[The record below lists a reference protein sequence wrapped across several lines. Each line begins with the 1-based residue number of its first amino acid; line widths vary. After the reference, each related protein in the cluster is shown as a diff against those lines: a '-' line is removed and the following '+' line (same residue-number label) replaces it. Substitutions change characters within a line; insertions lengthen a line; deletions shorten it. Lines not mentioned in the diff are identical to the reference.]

1 MNTQNEPGHYST
13 SVKQGADFS
22 RAFTMPVTRAASARL
37 QLRRTS
43 EEAVVLAF
51 TSPSDGLVI
60 SDAGARI
67 TWTMTAEQTAALTPG
82 TYVWDLFATTVGGK
96 SKPVIPDGQ
105 LTVKRAVT
113 RND

>member
-13 SVKQGADFS
+13 TVKQGADFS
-22 RAFTMPVTRAASARL
+22 RAFTMPVTRADSARL

-43 EEAVVLAF
+43 EEDVVLAF
-51 TSPSDGLVI
+51 TSPSDGLVV
-60 SDAGARI
+60 SESGARI
-67 TWTMTAEQTAALTPG
+67 TWTMTPEQTAGLAAGP
-82 TYVWDLFATTVGGK
+82 YVWDLFVTTVGGK
-96 SKPVIPDGQ
+96 NKSMIPDGH